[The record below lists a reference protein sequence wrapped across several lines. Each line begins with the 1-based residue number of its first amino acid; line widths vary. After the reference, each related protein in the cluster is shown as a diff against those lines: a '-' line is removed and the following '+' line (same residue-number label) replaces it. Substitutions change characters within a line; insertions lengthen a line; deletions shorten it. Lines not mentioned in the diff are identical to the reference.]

1 MRLIIE
7 KEIGYMDKEQNMQ
20 KKLDQVQEK
29 DMEKEWLESE
39 EIGEEKKEMQE
50 ENKINKQIIKVKIN
64 RYPNT
69 ISGVYLYE
77 NEEFVVMLNNPV
89 DYVIDGIYFI
99 NKNYINNIEIDQDII
114 SNKILLHK
122 ASLYNTDN
130 MNFSNFKKI
139 LQYLL
144 NKQQLIEFY
153 LDKQSYTLIGR
164 IISIDNE
171 VIKVNLVDTQSSFL
185 KKEKISYNKIRVLA
199 INTDYVDALEWYSKH
214 KE

>member
-1 MRLIIE
+1 
-7 KEIGYMDKEQNMQ
+7 MDKEQNMQ

-39 EIGEEKKEMQE
+39 EIEEEKKEMQE
-50 ENKINKQIIKVKIN
+50 ENDINKQIIKVKIN
-64 RYPNT
+64 RYPNA

-99 NKNYINNIEIDQDII
+99 NKNYIKNIEIDQDII

-164 IISIDNE
+164 IISIDNK

>member
-1 MRLIIE
+1 
-7 KEIGYMDKEQNMQ
+7 MDKEQNMQ

-29 DMEKEWLESE
+29 DMEKEWLEKK
-39 EIGEEKKEMQE
+39 EIEEEKKEIQE
-50 ENKINKQIIKVKIN
+50 EYDINKLMIIKVKIN
-64 RYPNT
+64 RYPNA
-69 ISGVYLYE
+69 ISEVYLYE

-164 IISIDNE
+164 IISIDNK

>member
-1 MRLIIE
+1 
-7 KEIGYMDKEQNMQ
+7 MDKEQNMQ

-29 DMEKEWLESE
+29 DMKKEWLGKE
-39 EIGEEKKEMQE
+39 EIEEEKKEMQE
-50 ENKINKQIIKVKIN
+50 EYDINKLMIIKVKIN

-99 NKNYINNIEIDQDII
+99 NKNYIKNIEIDQDII

-139 LQYLL
+139 LQHLL

-164 IISIDNE
+164 IISIDNK
-171 VIKVNLVDTQSSFL
+171 VIKVNLVDAQSSFL

>member
-1 MRLIIE
+1 
-7 KEIGYMDKEQNMQ
+7 MDKEQNMQ

-29 DMEKEWLESE
+29 DMEKEWLENE
-39 EIGEEKKEMQE
+39 EIEEEKKEMQE
-50 ENKINKQIIKVKIN
+50 ENDINKRIIKVKIN

-77 NEEFVVMLNNPV
+77 NEEFVVMLNNPI
-89 DYVIDGIYFI
+89 DYVIDGVYFI
-99 NKNYINNIEIDQDII
+99 NKNYIKNIEIHQDII

-130 MNFSNFKKI
+130 MNFSNLKKI
-139 LQYLL
+139 LQHLL

-153 LDKQSYTLIGR
+153 LDKQSCTLIGR
-164 IISIDNE
+164 IISVDNE

>member
-1 MRLIIE
+1 
-7 KEIGYMDKEQNMQ
+7 MDKEQNIQ

-29 DMEKEWLESE
+29 YMEKEWLEKK
-39 EIGEEKKEMQE
+39 EIEEEKKEMQE
-50 ENKINKQIIKVKIN
+50 ENDINKRIIKVKIN

-99 NKNYINNIEIDQDII
+99 NKNYIKNIETDQDII

-130 MNFSNFKKI
+130 MNFSNLKKI
-139 LQYLL
+139 LQHLL

-185 KKEKISYNKIRVLA
+185 KKEKISCNKIRVLA
-199 INTDYVDALEWYSKH
+199 IDTDYVDALEWYSKH

>member
-1 MRLIIE
+1 
-7 KEIGYMDKEQNMQ
+7 MDKEQNMQ

-29 DMEKEWLESE
+29 YMEKEWLENE
-39 EIGEEKKEMQE
+39 EIEEEMQE
-50 ENKINKQIIKVKIN
+50 ENDINKQIIKVKIN

-77 NEEFVVMLNNPV
+77 NEKFVVMLNNPI
-89 DYVIDGIYFI
+89 DYVIDGVYFI
-99 NKNYINNIEIDQDII
+99 NKNYIKNIETDQDII

-153 LDKQSYTLIGR
+153 LDKQSCTLIGR
-164 IISIDNE
+164 IISVDNE

-185 KKEKISYNKIRVLA
+185 KKEKIGCNKIRVLA

>member
-1 MRLIIE
+1 
-7 KEIGYMDKEQNMQ
+7 MDKEQNMQ

-29 DMEKEWLESE
+29 DMEKEWLEKK
-39 EIGEEKKEMQE
+39 EIEEEKKEIQE
-50 ENKINKQIIKVKIN
+50 EYDINKLMIIKVKIN
-64 RYPNT
+64 RYPNA

-99 NKNYINNIEIDQDII
+99 NKNYIKNIEIDQDII

-164 IISIDNE
+164 IISIDNK

-185 KKEKISYNKIRVLA
+185 KKEKISCNKIRVLA

>member
-1 MRLIIE
+1 
-7 KEIGYMDKEQNMQ
+7 
-20 KKLDQVQEK
+20 
-29 DMEKEWLESE
+29 
-39 EIGEEKKEMQE
+39 
-50 ENKINKQIIKVKIN
+50 
-64 RYPNT
+64 
-69 ISGVYLYE
+69 
-77 NEEFVVMLNNPV
+77 
-89 DYVIDGIYFI
+89 
-99 NKNYINNIEIDQDII
+99 
-114 SNKILLHK
+114 
-122 ASLYNTDN
+122 

-153 LDKQSYTLIGR
+153 LDKQSYTSIGR
-164 IISIDNE
+164 IISIDNK

>member
-1 MRLIIE
+1 
-7 KEIGYMDKEQNMQ
+7 MDKEQNMQ

-39 EIGEEKKEMQE
+39 EIEEEKKEMQE
-50 ENKINKQIIKVKIN
+50 ENNINKQIIKVKIN
-64 RYPNT
+64 RYPNA

-89 DYVIDGIYFI
+89 DYAIDGIYFI
-99 NKNYINNIEIDQDII
+99 NKNYIKNIEIDQDQDII

-164 IISIDNE
+164 IISIDNK

>member
-1 MRLIIE
+1 
-7 KEIGYMDKEQNMQ
+7 MDKEQNMQ

-29 DMEKEWLESE
+29 DMEKEWLENE
-39 EIGEEKKEMQE
+39 EIEEEKKEMQE
-50 ENKINKQIIKVKIN
+50 ENDINRQIIKVKIN
-64 RYPNT
+64 RYPNA

-99 NKNYINNIEIDQDII
+99 NKNYIKNIEIDQDII

-130 MNFSNFKKI
+130 MNFSNSKKI

-164 IISIDNE
+164 IISIDNK

>member
-1 MRLIIE
+1 
-7 KEIGYMDKEQNMQ
+7 MDKEQNIQ

-29 DMEKEWLESE
+29 DMEKEWLENE
-39 EIGEEKKEMQE
+39 EIEEEKREMQE
-50 ENKINKQIIKVKIN
+50 ENDINKQMIIKVKIN

-99 NKNYINNIEIDQDII
+99 NKNYIKNIEIDQDII

-153 LDKQSYTLIGR
+153 LDKQSYTSIGR
-164 IISIDNE
+164 IISIDNK